1 MTDGQRYA
9 AGVDHEEGLK
19 HDSTICWVC
28 AAIAQAVEVER
39 KRLFSKIAS
48 MDYKSIKGEK
58 WLLIVR
64 NDALAILE
72 ADK

>member
-1 MTDGQRYA
+1 MSEFENIVKMNVAD
-9 AGVDHEEGLK
+9 EEIES
-19 HDSTICWVC
+19 HIIFTHR
-28 AAIAQAVEVER
+28 AAIAQAVEEER
-39 KRLFSKIAS
+39 ERLFSKIAS

-72 ADK
+72 ANK